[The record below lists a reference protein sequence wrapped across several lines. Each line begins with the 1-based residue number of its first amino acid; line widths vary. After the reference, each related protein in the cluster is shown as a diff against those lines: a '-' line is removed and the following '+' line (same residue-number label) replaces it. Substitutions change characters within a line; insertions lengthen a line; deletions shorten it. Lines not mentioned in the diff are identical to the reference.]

1 MLTTYPAC
9 FFKEETGYSV
19 LFADLPCATCGD
31 TLDEAIMMGM
41 DCLAGYIFTCREDG
55 DPVPAPS
62 GLSVVSPEAIAHAID
77 CEPGECYVLP
87 ITVDVDEYAKHHFDG
102 TVPRTVKL
110 PPWMDDAVMEQ
121 DLDLSAIIQDA
132 LRPLTKKA
140 APSGAAEKS
149 L

>member
-31 TLDEAIMMGM
+31 TLDEAIMMGR

-87 ITVDVDEYAKHHFDG
+87 VTVDVDEYAKHHFDG

>member
-31 TLDEAIMMGM
+31 TLDEAIMMDM

-55 DPVPAPS
+55 DHTGRAQTANKKSRPFR
-62 GLSVVSPEAIAHAID
+62 GGRKVSIKRNWEHRQR
-77 CEPGECYVLP
+77 
-87 ITVDVDEYAKHHFDG
+87 K
-102 TVPRTVKL
+102 
-110 PPWMDDAVMEQ
+110 AVC
-121 DLDLSAIIQDA
+121 
-132 LRPLTKKA
+132 
-140 APSGAAEKS
+140 S

>member
-1 MLTTYPAC
+1 MLPTYPAC

-41 DCLAGYIFTCREDG
+41 DCLAGYIFSCREDG
-55 DPVPAPS
+55 DPGPAPS
-62 GLSVVSPEAIAHAID
+62 ELSAVSPEAIAHAID

-121 DLDLSAIIQDA
+121 ELDLSAIMQDA
-132 LRPLTKKA
+132 LRPLLP
-140 APSGAAEKS
+140 PSAKEKDQ
-149 L
+149 